1 MTVFPLENTSLV
13 ALAQALAMLI
23 ICGGGFGWQRTGMG
37 QVLAP
42 LMSAIGPKRTSLVAP
57 HMSAFGGKA
66 DITLYGNPLLRSLLR
81 VERT

>member
-42 LMSAIGPKRTSLVAP
+42 LMSAIGPHDFLRREC
-57 HMSAFGGKA
+57 
-66 DITLYGNPLLRSLLR
+66 LLLTQSGHGCR
-81 VERT
+81 V